1 MAYIDKHPEM
11 VGPAKGGKTLAN
23 INMDMVGEHLELIH
37 SKLVLTRVPDSV
49 PSVVNDVV
57 AHMAEM
63 VDGMDI
69 RTPRGSLSAFNYRV
83 TPYSGGSDHMMFI
96 DLDIPGVMFSHSP
109 DYTHHTSED
118 TPDKVDP
125 VELERCEIIA
135 TAVMLYL
142 SNLEPEEAVQL
153 AALSAAKGAGR
164 IGDGFQRGQSL
175 ISDADKKSAGKA
187 WAEAV
192 NVLDHAEGIEKGVLL
207 SLIHI

>member
-11 VGPAKGGKTLAN
+11 VGPARGGKTLAN

-83 TPYSGGSDHMMFI
+83 TPYSGGSGPYD
-96 DLDIPGVMFSHSP
+96 VYRS
-109 DYTHHTSED
+109 
-118 TPDKVDP
+118 
-125 VELERCEIIA
+125 
-135 TAVMLYL
+135 
-142 SNLEPEEAVQL
+142 
-153 AALSAAKGAGR
+153 
-164 IGDGFQRGQSL
+164 
-175 ISDADKKSAGKA
+175 
-187 WAEAV
+187 
-192 NVLDHAEGIEKGVLL
+192 
-207 SLIHI
+207 